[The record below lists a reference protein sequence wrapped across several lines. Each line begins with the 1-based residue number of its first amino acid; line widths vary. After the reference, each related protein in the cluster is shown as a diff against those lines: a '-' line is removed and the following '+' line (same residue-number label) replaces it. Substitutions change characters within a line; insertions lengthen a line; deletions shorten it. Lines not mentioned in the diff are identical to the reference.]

1 MKNRI
6 KDLIKQKRHQ
16 KYLSLRKLAN
26 VIGCSSSY
34 IHDIECGR
42 KIPLKTK
49 IMRDICKVLDIDLS
63 VIQAEYFYKEICK
76 LKNNKVKENLFNILL
91 SEKRRKT

>member
-1 MKNRI
+1 MKNRIKGI

-42 KIPLKTK
+42 RIPLKTK
-49 IMRDICKVLDIDLS
+49 IM
-63 VIQAEYFYKEICK
+63 KEICK